1 MRSYNPADWASF
13 FTALISAAAAL
24 TGLLFVAVSINL
36 DRIIKGGR
44 FLPARA
50 AETLAVLLLVLIGS
64 AVSLIPQNTR
74 LMGIEVLILAVPMLA
89 VTVYIQ
95 LQHRRA
101 RAADPVFWTVSRMA
115 STATATVPATIA
127 GISLTAHW
135 GGGFYWLA
143 AAALLGIIGA
153 VYGAWVLLVE
163 IVR

>member
-74 LMGIEVLILAVPMLA
+74 LIGIEALILALPMLA

-95 LQHRRA
+95 LRH
-101 RAADPVFWTVSRMA
+101 RAASRADPLFWTVSRMA
-115 STATATVPATIA
+115 STAAATVPATIA
-127 GISLTAHW
+127 GISLAAHW